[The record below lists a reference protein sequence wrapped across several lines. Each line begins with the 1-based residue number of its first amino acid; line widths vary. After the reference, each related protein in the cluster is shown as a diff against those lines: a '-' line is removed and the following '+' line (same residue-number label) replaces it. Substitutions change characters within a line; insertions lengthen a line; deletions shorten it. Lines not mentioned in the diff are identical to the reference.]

1 MAANADMMGAAAVG
15 ATKNFQAAIEK
26 ERNAVGTWWQNWG
39 FLAKAEGPNPSQLNE
54 YIAMM
59 EARYAELKKEKPV
72 DPNATF
78 VYAPTP
84 GYTTSKD
91 LLGVGTPIE
100 FGPQKPTVKSKDLM
114 PSNPYY

>member
-26 ERNAVGTWWQNWG
+26 ERSAVGTWWQNWG

-72 DPNATF
+72 
-78 VYAPTP
+78 
-84 GYTTSKD
+84 
-91 LLGVGTPIE
+91 TPIQRLCTRQSLAT
-100 FGPQKPTVKSKDLM
+100 PQAKTCWE
-114 PSNPYY
+114 